1 METRIYWR
9 DISLRI
15 QSRYKSTIVGDK
27 FIFDRISSK
36 FQLKLKDRAAAANI
50 LAEALKDV
58 IKKEQERKD
67 SIVLGIPRGGVI
79 VGDIIARKLSSSLFD
94 IIIPKKL
101 CAPHSEELAI
111 GAVMEDGTTYLNDI
125 LVKELEV
132 SQEYIEKEKVDQILE
147 IKRRSLLYRRKDYTA
162 REVYNIINGKT
173 VILAD
178 DGAAT
183 GATVIAA
190 ARWIKKTN
198 NPRSRLI
205 IAVPVAPKETLNLLQ
220 KEADSIEVITSP
232 STSNFKSVEQY
243 YQSFEPVTDQQVIQI
258 MMRKSDY
265 SWLI

>member
-1 METRIYWR
+1 VIN
-9 DISLRI
+9 
-15 QSRYKSTIVGDK
+15 
-27 FIFDRISSK
+27 FIFEKISSK

-173 VILAD
+173 VILVD

-198 NPRSRLI
+198 NSRSRLI
-205 IAVPVAPKETLNLLQ
+205 IAVPVAPKETLNLLK

-258 MMRKSDY
+258 MMRKSEY
-265 SWLI
+265 S

>member
-1 METRIYWR
+1 M
-9 DISLRI
+9 SLRI

-79 VGDIIARKLSSSLFD
+79 VGDIIARKLSSNLFD

-190 ARWIKKTN
+190 ARWIKKKTD
-198 NPRSRLI
+198 NPKNHLI
-205 IAVPVAPKETLNLLQ
+205 IAVPVVPKQTKELLRR
-220 KEADSIEVITSP
+220 EADHVEVIISP
-232 STSNFKSVEQY
+232 STSNFKSVGQY
-243 YQSFEPVTDQQVIQI
+243 YQSFEPITDE
-258 MMRKSDY
+258 
-265 SWLI
+265 